1 MSSSIHVAILGKK
14 LQKQYCSILY
24 LLIALSPPLKCIFLK
39 KQEAFCQRTLEPSL
53 CLQAVIKLFLKSVTS
68 QTKKKALCTIFKKA
82 MFVPKVKAWTTYS
95 SLLFSCHLSTFF
107 QVTQHFHHLT
117 LPGSTLVPAY
127 LHFHG
132 YWEQYLLFM
141 VEEKGTTFTNQG
153 GFLLKGEA
161 TMCMH
166 FFSGRKRTFSNNLPT
181 YCYC

>member
-53 CLQAVIKLFLKSVTS
+53 CLQAAIKLFLKSVTS
-68 QTKKKALCTIFKKA
+68 QTKKESTTIFKKA
-82 MFVPKVKAWTTYS
+82 MFVPKVKAWTTCS
-95 SLLFSCHLSTFF
+95 GLLFSCHLSTFF

-153 GFLLKGEA
+153 A
-161 TMCMH
+161 
-166 FFSGRKRTFSNNLPT
+166 FFSRAKQQCACIFFGSKERTFSNNLPT
-181 YCYC
+181 YYYC